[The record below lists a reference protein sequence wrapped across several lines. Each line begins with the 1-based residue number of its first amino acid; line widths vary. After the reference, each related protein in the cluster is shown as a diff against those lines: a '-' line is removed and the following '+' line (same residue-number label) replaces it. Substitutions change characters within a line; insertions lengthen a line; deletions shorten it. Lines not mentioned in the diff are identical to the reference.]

1 MNTENNENSN
11 DGTAKIKVTLLN
23 QGDSGLSNEI
33 EIDADQRMDDFL
45 FARLGEE
52 ASLAN
57 YSIRLNGRTAQRTDI
72 IEANAVI
79 TIAPL
84 NQKGA

>member
-33 EIDADQRMDDFL
+33 EVDADQRMDDFL